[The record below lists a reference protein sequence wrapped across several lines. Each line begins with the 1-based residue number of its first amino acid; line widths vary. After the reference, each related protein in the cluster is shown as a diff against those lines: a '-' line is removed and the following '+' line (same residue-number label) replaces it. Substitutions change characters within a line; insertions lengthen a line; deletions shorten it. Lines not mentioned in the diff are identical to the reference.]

1 MAPLTTR
8 VTAALLLAKALK
20 RGGVALL
27 GASGDDD
34 DFLPTSMDADERS
47 GNANGDD
54 GEEDDVRALPHEA
67 EAEEEEEEQEG
78 RETKRSER
86 QRRRS
91 SEKDRFLVFANLLEV
106 GGRDDASYKDC
117 IP

>member
-8 VTAALLLAKALK
+8 VTATLLLAKALK

-67 EAEEEEEEQEG
+67 EAEEEEEEKG
-78 RETKRSER
+78 REPKRSER

-106 GGRDDASYKDC
+106 GGRDAASYKDC